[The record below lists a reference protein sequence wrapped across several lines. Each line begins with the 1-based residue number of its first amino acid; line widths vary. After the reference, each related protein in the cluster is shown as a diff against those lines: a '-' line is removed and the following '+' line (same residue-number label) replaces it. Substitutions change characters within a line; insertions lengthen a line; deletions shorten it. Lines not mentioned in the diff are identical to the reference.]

1 MSLENKQNRIL
12 QLKATVASAYGN
24 YKQALQQ
31 WYEIAV
37 DIGVEYGN
45 HNSLADFICECIDKK
60 YLSRVVLGQ
69 VLKKTNDNLVFVAK
83 EKKIVQAVGYSKD
96 DTVKVDL
103 FTIKN
108 EVEKKDYTL
117 ESFDLS
123 LSALFA
129 KIKKNNLDIVQVKQ
143 KINKLL
149 VDLGQRLRN
158 SPLGLAWVGYWSSV
172 GFGALLVVVSFFV
185 STDT

>member
-1 MSLENKQNRIL
+1 MTLENKQNRIL

-24 YKQALQQ
+24 YKTAIQE

-37 DIGVEYGN
+37 DIGVDFGN

-69 VLKKTNDNLVFVAK
+69 VLKKTNDNLVFVGK

-108 EVEKKDYTL
+108 EIEKKDYTL
-117 ESFDLS
+117 ESFDMS
-123 LSALFA
+123 LASLVA
-129 KIKKNNLDIVQVKQ
+129 KIKKNNLDITQVKT
-143 KINKLL
+143 KINKMLA
-149 VDLGQRLRN
+149 DLG
-158 SPLGLAWVGYWSSV
+158 
-172 GFGALLVVVSFFV
+172 
-185 STDT
+185 

>member
-1 MSLENKQNRIL
+1 MTLENKQNQIL

-24 YKQALQQ
+24 YKTAIQE
-31 WYEIAV
+31 WYEVAV

-45 HNSLADFICECIDKK
+45 HNSLADFVVECINNK

-96 DTVKVDL
+96 DTVKVDI

-117 ESFDLS
+117 ESFDLALAS
-123 LSALFA
+123 LVA
-129 KIKKNNLDIVQVKQ
+129 KIKKNNLDISQVKT
-143 KINKLL
+143 KINKMLA
-149 VDLGQRLRN
+149 DLG
-158 SPLGLAWVGYWSSV
+158 
-172 GFGALLVVVSFFV
+172 
-185 STDT
+185 

>member
-1 MSLENKQNRIL
+1 MTLENKQNRIL
-12 QLKATVASAYGN
+12 QLKSVVASAYGN
-24 YKQALQQ
+24 YKTALQE
-31 WYEIAV
+31 WYEVAV

-45 HNSLADFICECIDKK
+45 HNSLADFVVECINNK

-96 DTVKVDL
+96 DTVKVDI

-108 EVEKKDYTL
+108 EVEKKEYTL

-123 LSALFA
+123 LASLVA
-129 KIKKNNLDIVQVKQ
+129 KIKKNNLDISQVKT
-143 KINKLL
+143 KINKMLA
-149 VDLGQRLRN
+149 DLG
-158 SPLGLAWVGYWSSV
+158 
-172 GFGALLVVVSFFV
+172 
-185 STDT
+185 

>member
-1 MSLENKQNRIL
+1 MSLENKQNQIL
-12 QLKATVASAYGN
+12 QLKATCAAAYGN

-31 WYEIAV
+31 WYSIAI
-37 DIGVEYGN
+37 DIGIEYGN

-69 VLKKTNDNLVFVAK
+69 VLKKTNENLVFVAR
-83 EKKIVQAVGYSKD
+83 EKKIVQAVGYNKA

-108 EVEKKDYTL
+108 EIEKKEYTL

-123 LSALFA
+123 LSALLS
-129 KIKKNNLDIVQVKQ
+129 KIKKNNLDISQVKQ
-143 KINKLL
+143 KINKMLA
-149 VDLGQRLRN
+149 DLG
-158 SPLGLAWVGYWSSV
+158 
-172 GFGALLVVVSFFV
+172 
-185 STDT
+185 